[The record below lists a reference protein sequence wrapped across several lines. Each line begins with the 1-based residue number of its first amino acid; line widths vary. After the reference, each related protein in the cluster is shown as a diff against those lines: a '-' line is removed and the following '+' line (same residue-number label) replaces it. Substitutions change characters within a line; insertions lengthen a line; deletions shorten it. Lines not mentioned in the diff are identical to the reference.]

1 MVGDVAALIDR
12 SGALFPDVDP
22 STVALWLLAMRAGRM
37 TEAGSGIESDDERP
51 HERRIGRG
59 RALMTDGVEDGTGP
73 SAAHHDRSS
82 ACTARLSAATARWRV
97 TASTGFESPSA
108 AAAMRSVPV
117 SS

>member
-1 MVGDVAALIDR
+1 MRGRVHARASTCKCRRSVTSYPQRQMVGDVAALIDR

-22 STVALWLLAMRAGRM
+22 STVALWLLAMRA
-37 TEAGSGIESDDERP
+37 
-51 HERRIGRG
+51 
-59 RALMTDGVEDGTGP
+59 ALMTDGVEDGTGP

-108 AAAMRSVPV
+108 AA
-117 SS
+117 